1 MPIAEWK
8 DMRKK
13 WTTARDGAKPKVGM
27 GAVKG
32 VKMGNT
38 IDAVYKA
45 TSTDYKTLKAAID
58 ALQAASDKYKK
69 AIRPK
74 NPDLAKWIED
84 KLDKPAKTLEAE
96 VDSDLDKLRHTIS
109 FYGTFNLK
117 QEAHFPREL
126 LALAVRVAKE
136 GKALEDIAN
145 AEFLELVEAT
155 MYYRGIGKMLVKTA
169 DELTLD
175 LPTRDIRNKL
185 RTAAK
190 GINHYAG
197 TMDKVV
203 AASRGPEMAKLVR
216 VEAAVPDMIW
226 QRAAVGWTVVTKAI
240 GR

>member
-13 WTTARDGAKPKVGM
+13 WTTARDAAKPKVAM

-32 VKMGNT
+32 VKMGNS

-58 ALQAASDKYKK
+58 GLQDASDKYKK
-69 AIRPK
+69 AMRPK
-74 NPDLAKWIED
+74 NPDLVKWIED
-84 KLDKPAKTLEAE
+84 KLDKPAKTLAGE
-96 VDSDLDKLRHTIS
+96 VDSDLDKLRHTIR
-109 FYGTFNLK
+109 FYGTFNRK
-117 QEAHFPREL
+117 QEAHFPRDL
-126 LALAVRVAKE
+126 QALAVRVAKE

-155 MYYRGIGKMLVKTA
+155 MFYRGIGTMLVKTA
-169 DELTLD
+169 DGLKLD
-175 LPTRDIRNKL
+175 LPKRDLRNKM

-190 GINHYAG
+190 SINFYAG
-197 TMDKVV
+197 TMDKIV
-203 AASRGPEMAKLVR
+203 AASRGPEMEKLVR

-226 QRAAVGWTVVTKAI
+226 ERAAAGWTVVAKAI
-240 GR
+240 G